1 MLLKSSR
8 VHTKIY
14 LKPWAYSQNIYWAIH
29 LFFVQVEN
37 FPLAVWGGEGAEET
51 NQHVYFKLKK
61 YISKVQGTKV
71 KHRT

>member
-29 LFFVQVEN
+29 LFFR
-37 FPLAVWGGEGAEET
+37 AGG
-51 NQHVYFKLKK
+51 KLSVGGVGRGGGLKGQ
-61 YISKVQGTKV
+61 INMFILI
-71 KHRT
+71 